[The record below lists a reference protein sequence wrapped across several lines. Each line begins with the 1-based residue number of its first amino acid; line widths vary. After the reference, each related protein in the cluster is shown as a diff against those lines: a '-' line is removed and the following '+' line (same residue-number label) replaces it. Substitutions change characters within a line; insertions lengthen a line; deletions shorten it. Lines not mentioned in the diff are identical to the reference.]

1 MELDLN
7 LSNNKNFRK
16 AFLVPF
22 MFGLTAMA
30 AVFIFGG
37 SVADKAILKNR
48 YYQIKDFSDKLAI
61 ATGSIYQKTL
71 NTATAETTA
80 LSVLSTNPLY
90 TELFNKT
97 VFNWDLA
104 QNRVSVRILD
114 YDFQT
119 YWLRF
124 IDLSTIRIDEVN
136 STVSLETSG
145 GATPKYTSSTGL
157 KPIAIN
163 DQNLSIGTTK
173 TFRFNITPLWNYSDK
188 NKFYGLDLYPDEDDG
203 HGADHIITYRNELSE
218 TEGNDDYHLN
228 ICEDDNDGDGDID
241 DDDDCEFEDG
251 EEHNISLLGAYLGN
265 YTSNNGVDVGNTVK
279 GFENFTGYFNGS
291 APSDYEAKIIS
302 IALLGS
308 SKEIVGFM
316 NLSVDS
322 IDYVDTGTPD
332 DRWIEITTTVLGKPK
347 AKLIE

>member
-1 MELDLN
+1 MELNLN
-7 LSNNKNFRK
+7 LSNYKNFRK

-37 SVADKAILKNR
+37 SIADKVILKNR

-61 ATGSIYQKTL
+61 ATGNIYQKTL
-71 NTATAETTA
+71 NTTTAETKA
-80 LSVLSTNPLY
+80 LSVLSTHPLY
-90 TELFNKT
+90 TELFDKT
-97 VFNWDLA
+97 VFTWNLA
-104 QNRVSVRILD
+104 QNRVSVRILN
-114 YDFQT
+114 YDFKT
-119 YWLRF
+119 YWLKF
-124 IDLSTIRIDEVN
+124 IDLNTIKIDEVN

-145 GATPKYTSSTGL
+145 GTTPKYKSSMGL

-173 TFRFNITPLWNYSDK
+173 TFHFNITPLWNYSDK
-188 NKFYGLDLYPDEDDG
+188 DKFYALDLYPDEDDG
-203 HGADHIITYRNELSE
+203 HGADQVIKYKNELSKAE
-218 TEGNDDYHLN
+218 DDYYLN

-241 DDDDCEFEDG
+241 DDDDCDYEDG
-251 EEHNISLLGAYLGN
+251 EERNVSLLGAYLGN

-279 GFENFTGYFNGS
+279 GFEAFTGYSHGS
-291 APSDYEAKIIS
+291 APDNYEAKVIS

-316 NLSVDS
+316 SFSVDS
-322 IDYVDTGTPD
+322 IDYLDTGNPD
-332 DRWIEITTTVLGKPK
+332 DRWIEITTTVLGKPN

>member
-1 MELDLN
+1 MELNLN
-7 LSNNKNFRK
+7 LSNYKNFRK

-48 YYQIKDFSDKLAI
+48 YYQIKDFTDKLAI
-61 ATGSIYQKTL
+61 ATGSIYQKTT
-71 NTATAETTA
+71 NTTTAEADA
-80 LSVLSTNPLY
+80 LTVLSTHPLY

-97 VFNWDLA
+97 IFDWNLNQD
-104 QNRVSVRILD
+104 RVSVRVID
-114 YDFQT
+114 YDFET

-124 IDLSTIRIDEVN
+124 INLNTIKIDEVN
-136 STVSLETSG
+136 STVSLEISG
-145 GATPKYTSSTGL
+145 GTSPKYASSTGL

-173 TFRFNITPLWNYSDK
+173 TFRFDIASLWDYSDK
-188 NKFYGLDLYPDEDDG
+188 EKFYGLDLYADDDNG
-203 HGADHIITYRNELSE
+203 HGADHVVMYRNELSE
-218 TEGNDDYHLN
+218 EDNKYTLNVCNDDDLY
-228 ICEDDNDGDGDID
+228 D
-241 DDDDCEFEDG
+241 DDDDDDNHDCDYEDG
-251 EEHNISLLGAYLGN
+251 EERNVSLLGAYLGN
-265 YTSNNGVDVGNTVK
+265 YTSNNSVDVGNTVK
-279 GFENFTGYFNGS
+279 GFESFTGYFHGN
-291 APSDYEAKIIS
+291 APVDYEPKIIS
-302 IALLGS
+302 VALLGS
-308 SKEIVGFM
+308 SEEIVGFM
-316 NLSVDS
+316 SLSVDS